1 MIYLEL
7 FWTFFK
13 IGLFTIGGGQAMI
26 PMISQEVVQK
36 VGLQSSKCNLSSP
49 YPRVRP
55 VLLP

>member
-36 VGLQSSKCNLSSP
+36 VG
-49 YPRVRP
+49 
-55 VLLP
+55 